1 MREGVSIVLSQYTTD
16 GELQLRWQW
25 QIYHLA
31 LLLHRHAPGLL
42 PGFLPLNL
50 VIFALPFRLYVS
62 DQSVASLNPNSH
74 IPLVSSRSGKS

>member
-31 LLLHRHAPGLL
+31 LLLHRHAPSLL
-42 PGFLPLNL
+42 PGFLLLNL
-50 VIFALPFRLYVS
+50 VIFVFSFRLYVS
-62 DQSVASLNPNSH
+62 NLVVGSLDLDSH
-74 IPLVSSRSGKS
+74 IPLVSLRSDRN